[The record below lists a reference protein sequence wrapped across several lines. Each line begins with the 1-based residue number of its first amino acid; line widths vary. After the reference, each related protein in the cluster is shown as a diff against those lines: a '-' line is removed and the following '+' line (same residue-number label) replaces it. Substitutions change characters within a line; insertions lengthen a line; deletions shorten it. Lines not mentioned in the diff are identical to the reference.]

1 MNKRRDRLKYP
12 SRAYQ
17 QLTAS
22 TARYTRVGQAIETGV
37 ADIRRC
43 VDCGSRLASD
53 NRADRCGPC
62 ARTAVQKA
70 CADEKPDE
78 FWDQPTMRDALR
90 SRHFGRIL
98 YAYRH
103 EHRPVL
109 TQARIGRWL
118 GLTQGQVSRLERDPE
133 PADNLKKL
141 VPWARSLRI
150 PERHLWFRFPDGEQR
165 TARSRIASGNGS
177 FGWFGATT
185 TQDHGVRAE
194 HTHVAS
200 VREMTDAFRKLDN
213 RYGGGHARSM
223 VAGYLSANVVPLLR
237 EGRYRHEV
245 RRELA
250 GAVAELGQ
258 LAGWMAYD
266 MGDAGSGRLHLRQS
280 LRLCQEVGD
289 DALAA
294 EMLAGMSHHAAFYRE
309 SLLATD
315 LARAAKNSAARTR
328 VFTLVAESAVMEAH
342 GLAQLRDR
350 RACVTVLGEAERA
363 FSVGKNDD
371 RPAWLGY
378 FDSAYLAAK
387 FAHCFRDLDRPVEAE
402 RFARRSLEMS
412 EGYDRGRLFNTALLA
427 SVLADQRRVEE
438 ACETGSRAVALA
450 SDVQSVRVTAYLRD
464 VAQRLA
470 RYRND
475 PQVQAL
481 YDEMAAVGVQSMPIE
496 GQDL

>member
-1 MNKRRDRLKYP
+1 
-12 SRAYQ
+12 
-17 QLTAS
+17 
-22 TARYTRVGQAIETGV
+22 
-37 ADIRRC
+37 
-43 VDCGSRLASD
+43 
-53 NRADRCGPC
+53 
-62 ARTAVQKA
+62 
-70 CADEKPDE
+70 
-78 FWDQPTMRDALR
+78 MRDALH
-90 SRHFGRIL
+90 SRHFGRVL

-118 GLTQGQVSRLERDPE
+118 DLTQGQVSRLERDPT
-133 PADNLKKL
+133 PAHDLNKL

-150 PERHLWFRFPDGEQR
+150 PQRLLWFRLPDQEPTTGR
-165 TARSRIASGNGS
+165 TRIATGNGS
-177 FGWFGATT
+177 FGWFGAAAAH
-185 TQDHGVRAE
+185 DRGARVE
-194 HTHVAS
+194 HTDVAS
-200 VREMTDAFRKLDN
+200 VREMTAAFRKLDN

-315 LARAAKNSAARTR
+315 LARAAKNSAARTG
-328 VFTLVAESAVMEAH
+328 VSALLAESAVMEAH
-342 GLAQLRDR
+342 GLAQLRDA
-350 RACVTVLGEAERA
+350 RACVTALGEAERA
-363 FSVGKNDD
+363 FAGGASQD

-438 ACETGSRAVALA
+438 ACETGSQAVALA
-450 SDVQSVRVTAYLRD
+450 SGVQSVRVTAYLRD
-464 VAQRLA
+464 VARRLA
-470 RYRND
+470 RYKND
-475 PQVQAL
+475 PQVRAL
-481 YDEMAAVGVQSMPIE
+481 YDAMAAVGVQLVPVE
-496 GQDL
+496 GQDLE